1 MDSQGEYQNV
11 VIVGQAY
18 AGWPQ
23 LLVFT
28 GSTYCSC
35 YHLRPYLGLFRSRKD
50 DMHVLLLTLLQLLL
64 QIIEQPKGIRCL
76 VLEKA
81 ASMRTEGS
89 GIDIFANGW
98 RALDQLRVGT
108 ELRAKSIAVTEIR
121 EQSLEENRMRVFLC
135 SNVEVRCVRRK
146 DLIEILANNLP
157 ANTLRFNCQITAIST
172 DPATSFPVLHTSDGV
187 VIKASKW
194 FSLLQIVIGCDGLN
208 SIVAKSLGLV
218 MPKSFPTWVL
228 RGFTP
233 YPDGHSF
240 GTFFYRI
247 RNKHLFLGRVPVDDR
262 LVHWFIAPMNPFK
275 DLNDLK
281 DPKLIRDFA
290 VELLQKFPSE
300 VIEMVKASDLSSI
313 SLRYI
318 SYRPPWQLMFN
329 DLWRGTMVLAGDAMH
344 VMGPFLGQ
352 GGCASIE
359 DGVVLARCISQK
371 LPADS
376 ECTAI
381 SDKELH
387 ERIEAALS
395 DYVKERKLRVIG
407 LSTNSYLIG
416 SITGTSSWVKKLLCI
431 IILVLFFKDSP
442 LCHSD
447 YDCGKL

>member
-11 VIVGQAY
+11 VIVG
-18 AGWPQ
+18 AGICG
-23 LLVFT
+23 LAT
-28 GSTYCSC
+28 A
-35 YHLRPYLGLFRSRKD
+35 LGLHRKR
-50 DMHVLLLTLLQLLL
+50 
-64 QIIEQPKGIRCL
+64 IRCL

-108 ELRAKSIAVTEIR
+108 ELRTKSIAVTEIH
-121 EQSLEENRMRVFLC
+121 EQWLEENRMRVFPC

-172 DPATSFPVLHTSDGV
+172 DPATSFPVLHTSDGM
-187 VIKASKW
+187 VIKAK
-194 FSLLQIVIGCDGLN
+194 IVIGCDGLN

-318 SYRPPWQLMFN
+318 SYRPPWQLMLN

-376 ECTAI
+376 ECTVI